1 MSWTLLALML
11 VSGVSIALGSG
22 GSAPAQ
28 TPSQLSAV
36 RLAETD
42 AGRCFV
48 GADELTVRSERDE
61 LVVLAPGDGRLT
73 CAKPDKTSV
82 VDFQNAEIR
91 VVAAQGK
98 PSRLEVTA
106 DRIDIR

>member
-11 VSGVSIALGSG
+11 VSALSIALGSG
-22 GSAPAQ
+22 GSAAVR
-28 TPSQLSAV
+28 TPGQLSAMS
-36 RLAETD
+36 LAETD
-42 AGRCFV
+42 AGRCV
-48 GADELTVRSERDE
+48 VDADELTVRREGNE

-73 CAKPDKTSV
+73 CAKFAKTSV
-82 VDFQNAEIR
+82 VDFQNAEVM
-91 VVAAQGK
+91 VVAAQGQ